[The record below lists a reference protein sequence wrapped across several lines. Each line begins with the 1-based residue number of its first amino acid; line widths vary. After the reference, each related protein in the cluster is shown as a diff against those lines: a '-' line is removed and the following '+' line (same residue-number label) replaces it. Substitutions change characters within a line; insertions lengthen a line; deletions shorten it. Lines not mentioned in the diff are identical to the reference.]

1 MGSSKTIVLKIIKN
15 KWFLLTCFSLV
26 LVYYFIL
33 PQKLFDKTFAAVLFD
48 RSGILL
54 SARLPADEQWRF
66 PPSEEVSQKMAA
78 AILLQED
85 RYFHYHWGF
94 NPWSLIRAAYWN
106 IKSGQVLSGAST
118 ISMQTIRLSRDNPPR
133 TISEKLWEIL
143 LATRLEWRYSKK
155 DILKIYLSHA
165 PFGGNVVGI
174 EAASWRYFGRSAK
187 SLSWSECATLAVLP
201 NAPGLI
207 NPGRNRTLLKAKR
220 DLLLLQLQ
228 KNGYLNEN
236 DYHLALLE
244 PLPEKPRPI
253 PNLAPHLLSHRMRVN
268 TALQEWSSIDVNL
281 QSIALNHIED
291 ALEKLSINRIYNAAI
306 LLIDNENAEV
316 LAYVG
321 NAQKGP
327 GFYNDM
333 LQTER
338 SSGSILKPFLY
349 AAGLQSGQWLPQ
361 QIIKDIPIHFEGFH
375 PKNFDGQFRGMVNA
389 DQALIYSLNIPAVVE
404 LRDYGLERFAN
415 LLRETGITTLHK
427 PAKHYGLSLILGGAE
442 VKAWDLAKTYSAWAQ
457 KLNGKER
464 PLEISYQLKD
474 STSLTIPYS
483 RAVIWQSF
491 EVMKGLNRPGSEQ
504 GWQYFGRSPIAWKT
518 GTSFGFR
525 DAWAVGVSPKYTC
538 VVWVG
543 NASGEGR
550 PGLIGAEAA
559 GPILFNYLNT
569 IISERK
575 WFEAPYDELT
585 EQIICRQSG
594 QLASS
599 ICPEQDTIWIPY
611 QAKAQKPCKYH
622 RQYYTDK
629 KGKFRYTYNC
639 SKNEKIY
646 PESFFQLP
654 VIESYYYAK
663 QNPGFRN
670 LPPLAPSCQEDI
682 LTEDYIDVLFPM
694 ENEKIFIPKKLAGGK
709 SELIVEVVLRKGSSK
724 LFWHLNGKYL
734 GLTADL
740 HTRALSLQPGSHN
753 LWLEDE
759 NGHHFQRKF
768 SILQQ

>member
-1 MGSSKTIVLKIIKN
+1 MGSRKAVVLKGLKS
-15 KWFLLTCFSLV
+15 KWFWLTCFSFG

-33 PQKLFDKTFAAVLFD
+33 PQKLFEKPVAAVLFD

-66 PPSEEVSQKMAA
+66 PPSNRVSEKMAA

-94 NPWSLIRAAYWN
+94 NPWAIIRAAYGN
-106 IKSGQVLSGAST
+106 IKSGRVLSGAST

-133 TISEKLWEIL
+133 TISEKFWEIL
-143 LATRLEWRYSKK
+143 LATRLEWRLSKE
-155 DILKIYLSHA
+155 DILKTYLSHA

-174 EAASWRYFGRSAK
+174 EAASWRYFGRSAL

-207 NPGRNRTLLKAKR
+207 NPGRNRALLKAKR
-220 DLLLLQLQ
+220 NLLLLKLLE
-228 KNGYLNEN
+228 NGDLTEN

-253 PNLAPHLLSHRMRVN
+253 PNLAPHLLSHRIRN
-268 TALQEWSSIDVNL
+268 KTPAQERSTLDVNL
-281 QSIALNHIED
+281 QMIALSHIED
-291 ALEKLSINRIYNAAI
+291 ALEKLSLNRINNAAI
-306 LLIDNENAEV
+306 ILIDNEDAAV

-321 NAQKGP
+321 NAPKGP

-349 AAGLQSGQWLPQ
+349 AAGLESGDWLPQ

-375 PKNFDGQFRGMVNA
+375 PKNFDGQYRGMVKA
-389 DQALIYSLNIPAVVE
+389 DQALIFSLNIPAVVE

-415 LLRETGITTLHK
+415 LLRQTGFTTLHQ
-427 PAKHYGLSLILGGAE
+427 PAGHYGLSLILGGAE

-457 KLNGKER
+457 KLNGNETL
-464 PLEISYQLKD
+464 LEINHRLND
-474 STSLTIPYS
+474 SISLLSPFS
-483 RAVIWQSF
+483 SAVIWQSL
-491 EVMKGLNRPGSEQ
+491 EVMKDLNRPGSEQ

-525 DAWAVGVSPKYTC
+525 DAWAVGICPQYTC

-575 WFEAPYDELT
+575 WFEAPYDQLT
-585 EQIICRQSG
+585 AQVTCRQSG

-599 ICPEQDTIWIPY
+599 ICPEQDTLWIPY

-622 RQYYTDK
+622 QQYYTDE
-629 KGKFRYTYNC
+629 KGEFRYTYNC
-639 SKNEKIY
+639 SNEVEIH
-646 PESFFQLP
+646 PQSFFKLP

-663 QNPGFRN
+663 QNPGFRS
-670 LPPLAPSCQEDI
+670 LPTIAPSCQEDF
-682 LTEDYIDVLFPM
+682 LTEQFIDVLSPM

-709 SELIVEVVLRKGSSK
+709 SELIVEVVLRKGDSK
-724 LFWHLNGKYL
+724 LFWHLNGEYL

-740 HTRALSLQPGSHN
+740 HTRSLRLEPGRYN

-759 NGHHFQRKF
+759 FGNHFQRKF
-768 SILQQ
+768 SILEQ